1 VLAWNKSWVVQ
12 GDNELH
18 VSPEDWDPCFLRRK
32 FWTWYLTSA
41 IPDAFTAALDQ
52 STSEALRRGSEVA
65 GPTVLNFA
73 GRGGAAGMRVDGAT
87 REDAGTGRAA
97 DLQGQPVRRARHCR
111 SRLPR
116 PVPPGRRLR
125 LGLTKSAP
133 TTSENARKIIKC
145 GWRLDRLV
153 IPQTTGGSGRNLGK
167 RGST

>member
-97 DLQGQPVRRARHCR
+97 DLQGQPVRRARHYR
-111 SRLPR
+111 SRQRR
-116 PVPPGRRLR
+116 PLPPGRRLR
-125 LGLTKSAP
+125 LVRPLHTMPMP
-133 TTSENARKIIKC
+133 TLSSPAE
-145 GWRLDRLV
+145 
-153 IPQTTGGSGRNLGK
+153 TGPLRPGRRPGGCQGVMPK
-167 RGST
+167 VMR